1 MRFEPSPNARVDVLP
16 VGGAPSPVIQI
27 DKVLCNPEDL
37 VRFAEHEAQFSTV
50 DSNLY
55 PGIRAA
61 MPLDYVEGAV
71 RALDPLIR
79 VTYQIS
85 DAKLASAECFF
96 SIVTTPPAKL
106 KPLQK
111 VPHIDTTDNLH
122 FAVVHFLCAGP
133 FGGTAFY
140 RQNST
145 GFERITAERENQ
157 WAKARD
163 EGLATIGDEAGYV
176 DDATEGYHQIALI
189 KSKFDRLTLYPSNL
203 LHSGLI
209 PIDMPF
215 SSDPAVGRLTANFF
229 IGYRLA

>member
-1 MRFEPSPNARVDVLP
+1 MRFEPSPDARVDVLP
-16 VGGAPSPVIQI
+16 VGDARSPVVRI

-37 VRFAEHEAQFSTV
+37 VRFAENEAQFSAV
-50 DSNLY
+50 SSNLY

-79 VTYQIS
+79 VTHQIA

-96 SIVTTPPAKL
+96 SIVTTPPTKL

-111 VPHIDTTDNLH
+111 VPHIDTTEHLH
-122 FAVVHFLCAGP
+122 FAVVHFLCKGP
-133 FGGTAFY
+133 YGGTAFY
-140 RQNST
+140 RQNAT
-145 GFERITAERENQ
+145 GFERITAERENR
-157 WAKARD
+157 WAMARD
-163 EGLATIGDEAGYV
+163 EALATMGDEAGYV
-176 DDATEGYHQIALI
+176 DETTEGYHQIAVI

-215 SSDPAVGRLTANFF
+215 SGDPAVGRLTANFF
-229 IGYRLA
+229 IRYR